1 MRPLSSLPL
10 ALLAAFTVS
19 IQAHDHGHHGSNAP
33 AHQHGVGQLHLV
45 IEQDQLHLELQVP
58 ADDLLGFEH
67 APSTAEQHAAL
78 AALQETLQQPERLF
92 RLPAPARCELE
103 ASELHS
109 SLFAPA
115 DPAIEHGRHGEH
127 ADISARYQFRC
138 AAMSRLQ
145 QLEILVFDLFPD
157 SQRLVLQAITPKGQT
172 GAELTAKRNLVDL

>member
-1 MRPLSSLPL
+1 MPVPFKDPATTGIYTLSLHDALP
-10 ALLAAFTVS
+10 
-19 IQAHDHGHHGSNAP
+19 I
-33 AHQHGVGQLHLV
+33 
-45 IEQDQLHLELQVP
+45 
-58 ADDLLGFEH
+58 
-67 APSTAEQHAAL
+67 
-78 AALQETLQQPERLF
+78 
-92 RLPAPARCELE
+92 LE
-103 ASELHS
+103 ASELYS

>member
-92 RLPAPARCELE
+92 RLPASARCELQ

-109 SLFAPA
+109 SLFASA
-115 DPAIEHGRHGEH
+115 DSTTAHEQHEEH

-138 AAMSRLQ
+138 AAMPQLQ
-145 QLEILVFDLFPD
+145 QVEILVFDLFPN
-157 SQRLVLQAITPKGQT
+157 SQRLVLQAITPRGQT

>member
-33 AHQHGVGQLHLV
+33 AHQHGVGQLHL
-45 IEQDQLHLELQVP
+45 ELQVP
-58 ADDLLGFEH
+58 AADLLGFEH

-78 AALQETLQQPERLF
+78 AAVQETLRQPERLF
-92 RLPAPARCELE
+92 RLPAPARCELQ

-127 ADISARYQFRC
+127 ADISARYRFRC

>member
-33 AHQHGVGQLHLV
+33 SHQHGVAQLHLA
-45 IEQDQLHLELQVP
+45 IEQDQLPLELQVRP
-58 ADDLLGFEH
+58 ADLQSSAH
-67 APSTAEQHAAL
+67 APSAAQQHAAL
-78 AALQETLQQPERLF
+78 AAVQETLRQPERLF
-92 RLPAPARCELE
+92 RLPARARCELQ
-103 ASELHS
+103 ASELYS

-172 GAELTAKRNLVDL
+172 GAELIAKRNLVDL